1 MRSSDL
7 IESLFMKRRNA
18 IRLLASAA
26 AAPYFSFGQARR
38 PNILF
43 IMTDDQRWDAMS
55 CAGNKILRTPH
66 MDRIAAEGIRFG
78 NAFVTNALCAP
89 SRACIL
95 TGLYT
100 HTHGVMTN
108 GDGPD
113 FKAQPG
119 LRPGQVT
126 FPMLLRQDGYYAAVV
141 GKWHVRSNP
150 EGFDHWAILP
160 GQGRYND
167 PELIVNG
174 TRLLFRGNSEDV
186 VADQAMQILR
196 YRPKEK
202 PFCLLMH
209 FKAPH
214 RAWIPAARF
223 ETRYE
228 NVTIPEPKSFNET
241 LAGRPSAVAESD
253 MQIADMPDF
262 AQRGVNPNLPR
273 EKRKHLN
280 FQAFMKNYYRVLLGV
295 DENVGRVL
303 DYLDD
308 EKLAEN
314 TVIIY
319 TGDNGFFLGEYG
331 MFDKRFMY
339 EPSIRVPMLVRYPA
353 GIRAGQVDTEHMVI
367 NNDVA
372 PTVLDYGGVAIPAA
386 MNGHSRSWKPILESK
401 AAPWRQSWM
410 YEYFEYPAVHCAGKH
425 RGVRTPDWKYIHY
438 WEKPEAH
445 ELFHLPDD
453 PEEKN
458 NLAGDPRHRAKLAE
472 LQKEL
477 DRLRTETGDDR
488 SRDGSPFRPCTNRMN
503 PTGR

>member
-1 MRSSDL
+1 MT
-7 IESLFMKRRNA
+7 RRTA
-18 IRLLASAA
+18 LRTLGAAA
-26 AAPYFSFGQARR
+26 AAPYLARSQSRR

-43 IMTDDQRWDAMS
+43 VMTDDQRWDAMS
-55 CAGNKILRTPH
+55 CAGNRILKTPN
-66 MDRIAAEGIRFG
+66 MDRLAAEGARFG
-78 NAFVTNALCAP
+78 QAFVTNALCAP

-95 TGLYT
+95 TGLYS

-113 FKAQPG
+113 FRNQRG

-126 FPMLLRQDGYYAAVV
+126 FPMLLRQAGYYTALA
-141 GKWHVRSNP
+141 GKWHIRSDP

-174 TRLLFRGNSEDV
+174 ARLVFRGHSEDV
-186 VADQAMQILR
+186 VADQTMQLLR
-196 YRPKEK
+196 HRPKDK
-202 PFCLLMH
+202 PFCMLMH

-214 RAWIPAARF
+214 RAWIPDARF
-223 ETRYE
+223 ATRYE
-228 NVTIPEPKSFNET
+228 NLQIPEPKTFHED
-241 LAGRPSAVAESD
+241 LKGRPPAVANSD

-273 EKRKHLN
+273 AERKTRN
-280 FQAFMKNYYRVLLGV
+280 FQTFLKSYYRVLLGV
-295 DENVGRVL
+295 DENLGRVL
-303 DYLDD
+303 DFLDD
-308 EKLAEN
+308 EGLREN
-314 TVIIY
+314 TLVIY

-353 GIRAGQVDTEHMVI
+353 AVRAGQVDHDHIVI

-372 PTVLDYGGVAIPAA
+372 PTVLDYAGVPIPAH
-386 MNGHSRSWKPILESK
+386 MNGHSRSWKPILEGRGE
-401 AAPWRQSWM
+401 PWRRSYL

-425 RGVRTPDWKYIHY
+425 RGVRTRDWKYIHY

-445 ELFHLPDD
+445 ELFHLDADPD
-453 PEEKN
+453 EKN
-458 NLAGDPRHRAKLAE
+458 NLAGDARHKPKLAE
-472 LQKEL
+472 MQAEL
-477 DRLRTETGDDR
+477 ERLRNETADDR
-488 SRDGSPFRPCTNRMN
+488 SQDGTAFMPCGNRMN